1 MPRKTYYSFN
11 HSIPNVDVSVLMKAK
26 EYLSQRG
33 STVKEIPVDLANQKY
48 ISLLEVI
55 SMFDLLI
62 AGGFDEF
69 LEEYNKIRPA
79 KEVI

>member
-11 HSIPNVDVSVLMKAK
+11 HSITNVDVSVLMKAK

-48 ISLLEVI
+48 IRS
-55 SMFDLLI
+55 
-62 AGGFDEF
+62 
-69 LEEYNKIRPA
+69 N
-79 KEVI
+79 